1 MSTRARENSKK
12 LIICKERLN
21 RLFEELDQLC
31 VGPDM
36 TVDSFLRALRRF
48 IARSGRPQLLRSDNF
63 QTFHL
68 ASRFLKPLDRLAKE
82 GIEWKFINERAP
94 WCVGYWE
101 CLVRSIKVSLSKVI
115 GRCHAKPDELHT
127 VLCEMEARINGRP
140 LTTVSDIP
148 DGQLALTQALCLPKI
163 CQKPKLVPNVHR
175 LKHLTPLQ
183 LADIHYKAWEKGG
196 TRRCSFD
203 LRMDHS
209 GQMTKEKREPTSF
222 SHSVKV
228 LYAKVDEQLDEAI
241 RKFWEIETIG
251 MMDDSDKA
259 DVDSSRPVQNF
270 ESTLQFDGIRYTVRL
285 PWLKDDAPLPNNY
298 HQALRRLQQI
308 ERSLK
313 NDPRKAAHYERGYP
327 GRIWYLPHHA
337 VIREDNI
344 IIKCRIVFDGSAQ
357 YGGVALYQHL
367 DVGPAL
373 QNNLLKIEMSPD
385 FYGEAAMFKKHLAS
399 IALKAM
405 YVIRHHVKK
414 YQHQFPEAVNEVLE
428 NMYVDDL
435 LFSVDEEESAS
446 EMVAKLKKMMKLGGF
461 LLTKRT
467 IWKRDRRKQQPH
479 VESPWNNMERR
490 KDELYPTP
498 SNVDPNALDTKLQLI
513 STTAKMYDTLGYL
526 SPYLIT
532 AKILFQRLWQ
542 QEVDWNEKLPDNV
555 HQEWKKWKMELMD
568 IPEK

>member
-36 TVDSFLRALRRF
+36 TVGSFLRALRRF
-48 IARSGRPQLLRSDNF
+48 IARSGRPHRNWKVGQ
-63 QTFHL
+63 
-68 ASRFLKPLDRLAKE
+68 DRLAKE

-101 CLVRSIKVSLSKVI
+101 CLVRSIKVALSKVI
-115 GRCHAKPDELHT
+115 GRCHAKPDELHK

-313 NDPRKAAHYERGYP
+313 NDPRKAAHYER
-327 GRIWYLPHHA
+327 
-337 VIREDNI
+337 
-344 IIKCRIVFDGSAQ
+344 
-357 YGGVALYQHL
+357 
-367 DVGPAL
+367 
-373 QNNLLKIEMSPD
+373 
-385 FYGEAAMFKKHLAS
+385 
-399 IALKAM
+399 AM

-435 LFSVDEEESAS
+435 LYSVDEEESAS
-446 EMVAKLKKMMKLGGF
+446 EMVAKLKKMIKLGGF
-461 LLTKRT
+461 LLTK
-467 IWKRDRRKQQPH
+467 RKQQPH

-542 QEVDWNEKLPDNV
+542 QGVDWDEKLPDNV
-555 HQEWKKWKMELMD
+555 HREWKKWKMELMD

>member
-1 MSTRARENSKK
+1 MSSGMPLKYTRGVDRLDHYYEFVDHKIKRGKK
-12 LIICKERLN
+12 GEPVAVHSTLGWIIC
-21 RLFEELDQLC
+21 
-31 VGPDM
+31 GPM
-36 TVDSFLRALRRF
+36 T
-48 IARSGRPQLLRSDNF
+48 N
-63 QTFHL
+63 
-68 ASRFLKPLDRLAKE
+68 
-82 GIEWKFINERAP
+82 
-94 WCVGYWE
+94 
-101 CLVRSIKVSLSKVI
+101 
-115 GRCHAKPDELHT
+115 
-127 VLCEMEARINGRP
+127 
-140 LTTVSDIP
+140 
-148 DGQLALTQALCLPKI
+148 
-163 CQKPKLVPNVHR
+163 
-175 LKHLTPLQ
+175 
-183 LADIHYKAWEKGG
+183 
-196 TRRCSFD
+196 
-203 LRMDHS
+203 
-209 GQMTKEKREPTSF
+209 EKREPTTF

-259 DVDSSRPVQNF
+259 DVDSTRAVQNF
-270 ESTLQFDGIRYTVRL
+270 ESTLQFDGIRYPVRL
-285 PWLKDDAPLPNNY
+285 PWLKDDAQLPNNY

-313 NDPRKAAHYERGYP
+313 NDPRKAAHYER

-357 YGGVALYQHL
+357 YGGVALNQNL

-373 QNNLLKIEMSPD
+373 QNDLIKIEMSPD

-461 LLTKRT
+461 LLTKR
-467 IWKRDRRKQQPH
+467 KQQPH

-542 QEVDWNEKLPDNV
+542 QEVDWDEKLPDNV